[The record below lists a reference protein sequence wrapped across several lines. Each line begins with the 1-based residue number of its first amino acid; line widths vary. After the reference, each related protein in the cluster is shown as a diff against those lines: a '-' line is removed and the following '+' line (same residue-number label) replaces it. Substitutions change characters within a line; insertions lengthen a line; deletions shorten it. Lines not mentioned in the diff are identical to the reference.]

1 MRVGLVASAPSP
13 HASLIEATL
22 QSGRKG
28 AWSQV
33 RSILST
39 ESPDQLENGEW
50 SLADET
56 KIEIPPE
63 SLAAADD
70 VIGDHVTFVSQCLD
84 MTPQSTAIVANGRVG
99 LIHTSHTITFQ
110 QLPWFQLSCAGS
122 RSSGCQ

>member
-1 MRVGLVASAPSP
+1 MRVGLVATAPSS

-22 QSGRKG
+22 QLGGKE

-56 KIEIPPE
+56 KIEIPSE

-84 MTPQSTAIVANGRVG
+84 MTPQSTVIISNGRVG
-99 LIHTSHTITFQ
+99 LLHTFYTITFQ
-110 QLPWFQLSCAGS
+110 QLPSFKLSCAGG
-122 RSSGCQ
+122 RSSGC